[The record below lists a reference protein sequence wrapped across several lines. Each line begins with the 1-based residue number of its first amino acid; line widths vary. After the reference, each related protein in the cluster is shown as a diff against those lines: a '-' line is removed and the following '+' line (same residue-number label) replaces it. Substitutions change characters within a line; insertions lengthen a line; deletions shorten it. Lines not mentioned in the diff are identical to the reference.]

1 MPAGY
6 IKDEEIFEFQ
16 INENNEVV
24 KREVINYRVRGV
36 LKIFKVDENNT
47 PIKGVEFEIL
57 DSNHNAIKKVTT
69 NENGFAVVK
78 DLLPG
83 TYYYKEVKVSDTYV
97 IDFNEYEFD
106 ITLDQLNVEKKVINE
121 FAKGTLR
128 IVKLDKE
135 TKLPIE
141 GVTFE
146 VLNSEKQVIE
156 TIVTNKDGIAESK
169 ALVLGKYYYRE
180 ISAPDKY
187 IVENKLKSF
196 KLENNGDI
204 YEVTVYNSSKSLPV
218 TGGML
223 SLDMLIMLI
232 VAGLS
237 VSGFTTIKLVSAKN
251 ENN

>member
-1 MPAGY
+1 M
-6 IKDEEIFEFQ
+6 
-16 INENNEVV
+16 
-24 KREVINYRVRGV
+24 

-69 NENGFAVVK
+69 NENGFAEVK

-146 VLNSEKQVIE
+146 VLNENKEVIE
-156 TIVTNKDGIAESK
+156 TIVTNKDGVAESK
-169 ALVLGKYYYRE
+169 KLQLGKYYYRE
-180 ISAPDKY
+180 VSAPDKY
-187 IVENKLKSF
+187 IVNNKLKSF
-196 KLENNGDI
+196 KLENND
-204 YEVTVYNSSKSLPV
+204 ETFESTVFNSSKELPV
-218 TGGML
+218 TGGLL
-223 SLDMLIMLI
+223 SLDLLIMLI
-232 VAGLS
+232 VTGIC
-237 VSGFTTIKLVSAKN
+237 VSGFATIKVLKLKKEMN
-251 ENN
+251 W